1 MQKKKVMAI
10 LLSTAIAAST
20 FIGCGADKAKD
31 YKDAD
36 TVMFIDKDNKIDY
49 ATACTYTR
57 MMQAETYSYMQS
69 ITCYQYRAQTDEP
82 ERDEKRDA
90 AVVIQQGLP
99 WIPRVLQ
106 MQRLTGV
113 FCYQKK
119 ERKNSNKR
127 IPISSWITIYQRKT
141 GSPRPTKSRPRVKYS
156 GFNFARGSESPFE
169 VWLRAGTASYQLKR
183 TISSTITK
191 TTLSERPSGKKSA
204 GTSR

>member
-1 MQKKKVMAI
+1 M
-10 LLSTAIAAST
+10 
-20 FIGCGADKAKD
+20 
-31 YKDAD
+31 
-36 TVMFIDKDNKIDY
+36 
-49 ATACTYTR
+49 
-57 MMQAETYSYMQS
+57 
-69 ITCYQYRAQTDEP
+69 DEP

-106 MQRLTGV
+106 MQHLTGV
-113 FCYQKK
+113 FCCQKK

-127 IPISSWITIYQRKT
+127 IPIFSWITI
-141 GSPRPTKSRPRVKYS
+141 
-156 GFNFARGSESPFE
+156 
-169 VWLRAGTASYQLKR
+169 YQLKR